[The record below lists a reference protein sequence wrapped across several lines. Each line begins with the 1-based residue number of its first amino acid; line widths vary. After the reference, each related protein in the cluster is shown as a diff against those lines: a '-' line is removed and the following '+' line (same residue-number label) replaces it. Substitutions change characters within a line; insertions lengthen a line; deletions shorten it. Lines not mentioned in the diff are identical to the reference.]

1 MDLYLASE
9 SPRRRELLSGI
20 IKDFKVEAA
29 AVEEVAAFTA
39 IGTESLTVL
48 NARLKAEAVAA
59 RHPGGWVLGADT
71 VVMLDQRILGKPC
84 DIAEAREFLRMLS
97 GREHQVLTG
106 VCLINRDL
114 AQQFEFEARSLV
126 RFRQLDEESITRY
139 LQLVYVLDKAGAYG
153 IQEHGDILV
162 ESIDGELENIIGLP
176 VGELAGLF
184 RKVGILPAA
193 ANGE

>member
-1 MDLYLASE
+1 MDLFLASE
-9 SPRRRELLSGI
+9 SPRRRELLAGI

-39 IGTESLTVL
+39 IGAESLAEI
-48 NARLKAEAVAA
+48 NARLKAEAVAD
-59 RHPGGWVLGADT
+59 RHPADWVLGADT
-71 VVMLDQRILGKPC
+71 IVTLEERIFGKPR

-97 GREHQVLTG
+97 GKEHKVLTG
-106 VCLINRDL
+106 VCLINREL
-114 AQQFEFEARSLV
+114 AQQIEFVAQSLV
-126 RFRQLDEESITRY
+126 RFRRLDEESITHY
-139 LQLVYVLDKAGAYG
+139 LQRVYVLDKAGAYG

-176 VGELAGLF
+176 VGDLAGLF

-193 ANGE
+193 EYGE